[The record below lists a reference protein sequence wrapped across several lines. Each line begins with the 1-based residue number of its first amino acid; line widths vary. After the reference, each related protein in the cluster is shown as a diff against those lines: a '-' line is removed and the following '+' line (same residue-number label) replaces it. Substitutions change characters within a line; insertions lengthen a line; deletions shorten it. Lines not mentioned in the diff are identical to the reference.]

1 MNAHA
6 ARTISAV
13 VFDVYGTLLDIAD
26 PFMRRRVPRLLGA
39 LPRDWI
45 SLVRQHLL
53 TTDFGDLGAFSDF
66 LCRSLAEGGDEEL
79 RSACLEAIE
88 AELGSVRPFPG
99 ALPLLKFLRRR
110 GFKVGLVSN
119 LSTAHALPLDD
130 LGLRDLADAT
140 ALSCEV
146 GLVKPDPE
154 IFRLISR
161 RLEVDSSEAVMIGD
175 SLANDIKAPAA
186 LGFATVYVGSGGGS
200 ASVERA
206 ADVGIF
212 ALFGP
217 EPLRPLL
224 AVGHE
229 LALADGPFEVTSLQP
244 VPDEMQGRYN
254 LVWRA
259 GVAPAGSVR
268 DPESN
273 RLYFAKR
280 YLFPESA
287 HVEAFARQV
296 MAKAGFEVPETLIL
310 DGAEPIFLSEA
321 VGGAPYAGELEPEI
335 AAEIGRHM
343 VFAYVFSNADIRPRN
358 AFLDWSSG
366 RPIINVIDLEHCFL
380 NQALDVSQLPDPF
393 DPKAID
399 GLGESAL
406 QNLVRRQ
413 VLTDKT
419 MRRGRGEFFDTKTAP
434 AEFVDAYRRGFLET
448 YRQFQDLGDDLT
460 DFIADRVY
468 TSPPLVVGTRRYR
481 RAMAG
486 IDLQDIRKRLGED
499 PREVVDRFFG

>member
-1 MNAHA
+1 MNADA

-13 VFDVYGTLLDIAD
+13 VFDVYGTLLDIND
-26 PFMRRRVPRLLGA
+26 PFMRRRVPRLLGVS
-39 LPRDWI
+39 PRDWI

-53 TTDFGDLGAFSDF
+53 TTDFGDLDAFADF
-66 LCRSLAEGGDEEL
+66 LCRSLAEDGDEEL
-79 RSACLEAIE
+79 KSACIEAIE
-88 AELGSVRPFPG
+88 TELGSVRPFPG

-130 LGLRDLADAT
+130 LGLRDLADAA
-140 ALSCEV
+140 ALSFEV
-146 GLVKPDPE
+146 GLVKPDPK

-161 RLEVDSSEAVMIGD
+161 RLAVDPKDAVVIGD
-175 SLANDIKAPAA
+175 SLANDVRAPAA
-186 LGFATVYVGSGGGS
+186 LGFATVCVGSGGGS
-200 ASVERA
+200 ASVDKV
-206 ADVGIF
+206 ADVGMF

-229 LALADGPFEVTSLQP
+229 VALADGPFEVRRLEP

-254 LVWRA
+254 LVWRV
-259 GVAPAGSVR
+259 GVAPAGTAR
-268 DPESN
+268 DPESD

-287 HVEAFARQV
+287 HVEGFARQV
-296 MAKAGFEVPETLIL
+296 MARAGFEVPETLVL
-310 DGAEPIFLSEA
+310 DGVEPVFLSEG
-321 VGGAPYAGELEPEI
+321 VGGAPYAGEFDPEI
-335 AAEIGRHM
+335 AGELARHM

-358 AFLDWSSG
+358 AFLDRSSG

-380 NQALDVSQLPDPF
+380 NQALDVSRLPDPF

-399 GLGESAL
+399 GLGESVL
-406 QNLVRRQ
+406 EDLVRRQ
-413 VLTDKT
+413 VLTDRT
-419 MRRGRGEFFDTKTAP
+419 LRRGRGEFFDTETAP
-434 AEFVDAYRRGFLET
+434 AEFVGAYRRGFVET
-448 YRQFQDLGDDLT
+448 FLQFQDLGEELM
-460 DFIADRVY
+460 DFVADRVY

-481 RAMAG
+481 RAMAA

-499 PREVVDRFFG
+499 PREVVERVLG